1 VVFTIRA
8 KDVKLVAFIKKAI
21 NEVSNNMFSKLSIPL
36 DIPDVQVLEIKTN
49 KTGDYIIT
57 VESTLESTTCHHC
70 GREISQFHSHDRAIT
85 LRHLPILG
93 HQVYLRL
100 RPKRYECPYC
110 STKKH
115 RKISTQHLSW
125 YNPKSPHTQAYE
137 EQVLLQLVNS
147 TLQDVALKENLG
159 YEAVVGII
167 NRSIAIQVDWLAF
180 DRLEVVGL
188 DEIALKKG
196 HSGYVVIVTARLR
209 DGQLKILAVL
219 PDREKETVK
228 AFLTGMPLRL
238 QRTIHT
244 VCTDM
249 WKAYINA
256 VKEVLGQA
264 VVVVDRYHVTKK
276 YRDCADDLRKQEL
289 RRLKAELSKAEYE
302 TIKGAMWPFRKNKAD
317 LKPQEAQ
324 LLDRLFR
331 YAPSLKLAYDFREKL
346 TAIFEKDLTKS
357 QATQAIKD
365 WRKEVEISE
374 LTCFD
379 PFLLTLDTY
388 LDEITNYFLHRDTS
402 GFVEGLNN
410 KIKVLKRRCY
420 GLLNLDH
427 LFQRLF
433 LDLEGYRLFGRT
445 VSPYYI

>member
-1 VVFTIRA
+1 VVFTNKTKSA
-8 KDVKLVAFIKKAI
+8 KLIASIKIKK
-21 NEVSNNMFSKLSIPL
+21 EVNNRMFSKVSIPL
-36 DIPDVQVLEIKTN
+36 DIPDVEVVDIKTN
-49 KTGDYIIT
+49 KRGDYIIT
-57 VESTLESTTCHHC
+57 VKSTLTSATCHQC
-70 GREISQFHSHDRAIT
+70 GREISKFHSHDRAIT

-100 RPKRYECPYC
+100 RPKRYECPSC
-110 STKKH
+110 SHKKQ
-115 RKISTQHLSW
+115 RKISTQQLSW
-125 YNPKSPHTQAYE
+125 YHPKSPHTKAYE

-147 TLQDVALKENLG
+147 TIQDVAIKENLG
-159 YEAVVGII
+159 YAAVVGII
-167 NRSIAIQVDWLAF
+167 NRYVSTQVEWSQF

-196 HSGYVVIVTARLR
+196 RSDYVVIVTARLK
-209 DGQLKILAVL
+209 DGLVKVLAVL
-219 PDREKETVK
+219 PNRDKETVK
-228 AFLTGMPLRL
+228 AFLARIPTRL

-256 VKEVLGQA
+256 VKEILGSA
-264 VVVVDRYHVTKK
+264 VVVVDRFHVAKK
-276 YRDCADDLRKQEL
+276 YRGCADKLRQQEL
-289 RRLKAELSKAEYE
+289 KRLKTELSEDEYN
-302 TIKGAMWPFRKNKAD
+302 TIKGAMWPYRKNKAD
-317 LKPQEAQ
+317 LKPQEIE
-324 LLDRLFR
+324 LLDRLFT
-331 YAPSLKLAYDFREKL
+331 YSPSLKLAYDFREQL

-357 QATQAIKD
+357 QARQAIND
-365 WRKEVEISE
+365 WRQEVETSQ

-379 PFLLTLDTY
+379 PFLTTLDTY

-402 GFVEGLNN
+402 AFVEGLNN

-433 LDLEGYRLFGRT
+433 LDLEGYARFA
-445 VSPYYI
+445 